1 METIKLNDVQIDF
14 LTNLNNS
21 KVIIASM
28 AELQEKYSQ
37 NASKAS
43 VKRDIDFLVT
53 NFMVTRE
60 NHIRNHNGK
69 ITSTT
74 IYKRI

>member
-1 METIKLNDVQIDF
+1 METIN
-14 LTNLNNS
+14 LTNTQEAFLSDLNNS

-28 AELQEKYSQ
+28 AELQEKYAE
-37 NASKAS
+37 NCSKSS
-43 VKRDIDFLVT
+43 VKRDIDFLVA